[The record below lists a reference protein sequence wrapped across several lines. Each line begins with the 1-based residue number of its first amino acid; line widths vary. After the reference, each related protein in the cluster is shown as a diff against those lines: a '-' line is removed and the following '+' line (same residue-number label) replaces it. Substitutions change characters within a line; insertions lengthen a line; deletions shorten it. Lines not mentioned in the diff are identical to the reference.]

1 MAVASAAPSPPH
13 VLQPPPASQSHT
25 FALVCWSP
33 HPGPRSHG
41 HPAHP
46 AHPVAPPEERD
57 SWLAACYR
65 LTPRLERLDATHAL
79 LDLGVCTVA
88 EARAAVGSLLC
99 HLDTLHPPSVPDTHD
114 MLDMPSSPA
123 TRIGLGPSPL
133 LAQLALLAATTRGAA
148 PNDRIAVIAPDTVPD
163 VLRTLPVRL
172 LPRLHPRGAIA
183 IETVERL
190 ERYGLRTLGQIAR
203 LGEPALRR
211 QFGDRLGAM
220 LSALAAGREILPL
233 IPTSQPP
240 TRRFRLPFAPAA
252 APERALAALPA
263 LARWIAQHLAAEQ
276 LQAGALRLLLVWES
290 GATRSAQTRPRT
302 PIHAAAPL
310 AGQLQQLTLTLAGA
324 EGAPRPDDV
333 DDVAAPRWATPPGEP
348 PRIARIVVEL
358 ADLRPRIETQG
369 AFWETPARKHAALGE
384 LADTLARRYPRAPLL
399 RAVCVRP
406 HAIFRAER
414 YELRPLGDAADADA
428 GHADHAAGALSAP
441 SVRRGEPAADP
452 WDGVPHRLHWW

>member
-1 MAVASAAPSPPH
+1 MAAASSAAPSPPH
-13 VLQPPPASQSHT
+13 ALQPRPASHT
-25 FALVCWSP
+25 FALVCWP
-33 HPGPRSHG
+33 PRPTRRS
-41 HPAHP
+41 PAHP
-46 AHPVAPPEERD
+46 AHPVAPPQEERD

-79 LDLGVCTVA
+79 LDLGACTLA
-88 EARAAVGSLLC
+88 EARAAVEGLLC
-99 HLDTLHPPSVPDTHD
+99 HLDTLHAPGAPRA
-114 MLDMPSSPA
+114 LSSPA

-133 LAQLALLAATTRGAA
+133 LAQLALLAATMQGAA
-148 PNDRIAVIAPDTVPD
+148 PADRIAAIAADAAPA

-172 LPRLHPRGAIA
+172 LPRLHPRGTIA
-183 IETVERL
+183 TETVERL

-211 QFGDRLGAM
+211 QFGDQLGAM
-220 LSALAAGREILPL
+220 LSALATGQEIRPL
-233 IPTSQPP
+233 VPTPQPR
-240 TRRFRLPFAPAA
+240 TCRFRLPFAPAA

-290 GATRSAQTRPRT
+290 GAARSAQTRPRA
-302 PIHAAAPL
+302 PIYEAAPL
-310 AGQLQQLTLTLAGA
+310 ARRLQQLTLTLAQA
-324 EGAPRPDDV
+324 EGAPSEDDA
-333 DDVAAPRWATPPGEP
+333 DDVAAARWATSPDEP

-358 ADLRPRIETQG
+358 AELHPRTETQG

-406 HAIFRAER
+406 HAIFCAER
-414 YELRPLGDAADADA
+414 YELRPLGDADMGYADRV
-428 GHADHAAGALSAP
+428 AAAPSAP
-441 SVRRGEPAADP
+441 GVRRGEPAADP